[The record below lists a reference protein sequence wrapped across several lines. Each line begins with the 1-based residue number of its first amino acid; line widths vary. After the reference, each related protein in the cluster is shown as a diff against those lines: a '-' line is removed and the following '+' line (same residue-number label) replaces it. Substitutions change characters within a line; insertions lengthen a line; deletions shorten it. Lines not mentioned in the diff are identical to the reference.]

1 MLSADMAIAEASVPM
16 HQQHEQKNQNVAEFL
31 QVKHKVLGIENICR
45 CPGGGRWPGLSSS
58 AFRTRAAVGE
68 EAKARSSFDD
78 VKRACKQMVRKC
90 RTDVSPP
97 DRAEEYTRRFIEV
110 QEAYETLS
118 DPRRGCFSLSPPG
131 GALMRLVISR

>member
-1 MLSADMAIAEASVPM
+1 M
-16 HQQHEQKNQNVAEFL
+16 HQKRALPSSLRN
-31 QVKHKVLGIENICR
+31 KITKIETIYRSSSGTAQTPNKLIR
-45 CPGGGRWPGLSSS
+45 NGAKDTNCPGGGRWPGLSSS

-118 DPRRGCFSLSPPG
+118 DSRRGCFSLSPPG